1 MIRRLTTMLAAFA
14 IALAT
19 FAPTT
24 ADARDRRGG
33 YRDHGY
39 YDRHHRDRDDHGD
52 AVAAGV
58 IGLVL
63 GLAIASA
70 ASENDRCDDR
80 YGCAP
85 PPPPRRCYDP
95 CARQDGYYDQGYDP
109 RYAGGE
115 EPYYGEDDT
124 RAQYERDYGL
134 EGGRYADPRPC
145 TQQVRRWDE
154 RNRRYVIVN
163 VPC

>member
-1 MIRRLTTMLAAFA
+1 MIRRITTMLAAFA

-19 FAPTT
+19 FAPTA
-24 ADARDRRGG
+24 ADARDRRGH
-33 YRDHGY
+33 RDYG
-39 YDRHHRDRDDHGD
+39 HHYRDRDRDRDHGD

-70 ASENDRCDDR
+70 ANDRDRCDDR
-80 YGCAP
+80 YGCEA
-85 PPPPRRCYDP
+85 PPPPRR
-95 CARQDGYYDQGYDP
+95 DGYYEQGYDP
-109 RYAGGE
+109 RYDQGRDDR
-115 EPYYGEDDT
+115 YYGEDDT
-124 RAQYERDYGL
+124 RAQYDRDYGL
-134 EGGRYADPRPC
+134 EGGRYADPRQC

-154 RNRRYVIVN
+154 RSRQYVIVN

>member
-1 MIRRLTTMLAAFA
+1 MIRRITTMLAAFA

-19 FAPTT
+19 FAPTA
-24 ADARDRRGG
+24 ADARDRRG
-33 YRDHGY
+33 YRDYG
-39 YDRHHRDRDDHGD
+39 HHYRDRDRDHGD

-70 ASENDRCDDR
+70 ANDRDRCDDR

-85 PPPPRRCYDP
+85 PPPPRQGCYDP
-95 CARQDGYYDQGYDP
+95 CAREDGYYDQSYDP
-109 RYAGGE
+109 RYDQGRDD
-115 EPYYGEDDT
+115 PYYDEEDT
-124 RAQYERDYGL
+124 RAQYDRDYGL
-134 EGGRYADPRPC
+134 EGGRYADPRQC

-154 RNRRYVIVN
+154 RSRRYVIVN